1 MDPKDIFR
9 AVQTGE
15 INSEDAEARLRQLM
29 GGLSDESLEESLEVR
44 SQESTSEELSLSLQ
58 PLDSFHGPE
67 KESNGETE
75 VPPVVQLQEFEHG
88 IVLLTMKDTVHK
100 NTFSDELI
108 VGLNQAFAT
117 VQANENYKVV
127 ILTGYDTYF
136 ATGGTQEGLL
146 AIHEGKAK
154 YSDTN
159 VYKIA
164 LDCKL
169 PVIAAMQGHGI
180 GAGWC
185 MGMFCDFIVM
195 SRESIYTT
203 NFMKYGFTPGAG
215 STLIFPEKFGVS
227 MAQEILFTGT
237 RYSGSELESKGTPFP
252 VLPRNEVVPYAM
264 QLARKLSE
272 SPRESLIELKNH
284 MAQPIREKLAATIE
298 KEIKMQDKTF
308 VNQQEVKER
317 IQTAY
322 GQLPNSDGTHKPLKQ
337 ADMKKSVPSMPHGQE
352 KDSIAVIGMAGQF
365 PKSKTLAEFW
375 DNLAQGRD
383 CISEIPSTR
392 WSIDEYYDTDPK
404 AEGKTYSKWMGV
416 LEDIDRFDPLFF
428 NISPAEAEMMDPQQR
443 LFLESSWKCIEDAGL
458 NPASLS
464 GSRCGVFVG
473 CAASDYG
480 RSMSGQ
486 GLNAQVLM
494 GGAPSILSARISYL
508 LNLKGPSLA
517 IDTACSSSLVAIAE
531 ACNSLVLETSDLALA
546 GGVMIM
552 AGPGMH
558 VMTSKAGM
566 LSKDGRCFTFDARAN
581 GFVPGE
587 GVGVILLK
595 RLSDAIRD
603 KDSIYGVIRGW
614 GMNQDGKTNGITAPS
629 VNSQISLE
637 SEVYQ
642 RFNINP
648 ETISMVEAHGTGTKL
663 GDPIEVE
670 GLTEAF
676 RSYTNKKGY
685 CALGS
690 LKSNMGHMLT
700 AAGVA
705 GIMKVLLA
713 MKHRQLPPTINF
725 ESLNEHIS
733 LEESP
738 FYINTGLQ
746 KWESKPGIPR
756 RASVS
761 AFGFSGTNAHMVIE
775 EYVPVA
781 SEVKLNPVDQDN
793 PVLFVLSAK
802 SEQALKSYA
811 ADMMEFVK
819 LHESTKLSDLT
830 YTLQVGRE
838 AMNWRLAFLTDSR
851 ENLIHELE
859 HFVNGNSSDKVLT
872 GQVDDA
878 RDDIEL
884 FDSDEDTGT
893 LVRTWLQNKRI
904 DKVAKLWTNGATIEW
919 DALYG
924 ATKPQRISL
933 PTYPFEREHYWLSET
948 DMGQE
953 NINPAMTAQI
963 HPLLHQNTSDLS
975 GQRYDS
981 TFTGREFFLADHR
994 VMGQPTLPGVAY
1006 LEMVRAAVE
1015 EAAGDVME
1023 GETRVQL
1030 RNVVWAQP
1038 IVVANKPIRVH
1049 TSLYP
1054 QDDGAIAFE
1063 IYSGVEENAEDI
1075 IHSQGIAVL
1084 ERSGEPQYLDLNVL
1098 QAECIHS
1105 SLSSSQCYEAFR
1117 AMGIDYGPGHRGIET
1132 ILRGKDFVLAKLSL
1146 PSNVSH
1152 TQSEFVLHPAV
1163 MDSALQATIGL
1174 VMDREEHVSEG
1185 NLSVPFAL
1193 QELKIF
1199 EKCTSVMWARISRQ
1213 ASEETLNGLSIVH
1226 IDLCDET
1233 GKICVQLKG
1242 LSSRELEK
1250 GAGQA
1255 DFVENVGTLML
1266 EPVWE
1271 EEAVLAGENAF
1282 KDIRHIV
1289 ILCEFEGISRKDI
1302 AARMDGTRCIVL
1314 QSSSNDLDAR
1324 FEDYTIQ
1331 IFEELQN
1338 IMLDIHKQKTLLQI
1352 AVPARNDHQ
1361 VYSGFFAMLQTAQKE
1376 NPNVMGQLLELNAK
1390 DGPEGIIAK
1399 IQENR
1404 YGQYG
1409 ERIRYHGDKR
1419 QALKWQEIET
1429 LREDAAQPWK
1439 DGGTYLITGGLGG
1452 LGLIFA
1458 RDILCNVK
1466 NSTVVLVGRSPL
1478 SADKQTLL
1486 SELEALEGHI
1496 EYRQVDVG
1504 QKEAV
1509 TELIHGIV
1517 EQYGGLNGILHT
1529 AGVIRDNFIIKKTIE
1544 EVREVLTPKVSGL
1557 IHLDQASSSL
1567 PLDFF
1572 ILFSSGAGSVGN
1584 VGQADYSAANGFMDA
1599 YASYRNALAARKQRQ
1614 GHTLSINWPLWKD
1627 GGMHVDGETEKAM
1640 QGLGMI
1646 AMETENGIKALYQ
1659 SLSSGKSQVMVIEGY
1674 PQTIKT
1680 AILGQPSGTEISGRS
1695 RMEDG
1700 EASIIGEEW
1709 LREKAEDYLKTL
1721 LSAVIK
1727 LPAES
1732 INVNAPMDRYGIDS
1746 ILVMQ
1751 LTNELEKTFGSLPKT
1766 LFFEYHNLRSLT
1778 GYFLESHHG
1787 RLVDVLKAQEKNAAP
1802 HKVANEPAKA
1812 AIEPLA
1818 PIAASRRRPWPFP
1831 TGTQPHLEEKG
1842 LDIAIIGISG
1852 RYPGAAGIQEF
1863 WKNLR
1868 DGKDSITEIPKER
1881 WDHSLYFNETKG
1893 KPGKTYSKWGGFI
1906 DGVDWFDPLFF
1917 NISPREAETMDPQ
1930 ERLFLECVYETIED
1944 AGYTRETLGADR
1956 GLGGMEGNVGV
1967 YVGVMYH
1974 EYQLY
1979 GAQEQAKGNM
1989 LGLLGNASAVANRVS
2004 YFCNFHGPS
2013 IAVDTMCSSSLTA
2026 IHMACHGLQHGE
2038 CELAVAGGVNVSVH
2052 PNKYLL
2058 LGQGSFAS
2066 SNGRCESF
2074 GQGDGYVPGEGVGA
2088 LLLKPL
2094 AKAIADG
2101 DRIYG
2106 VIKGTAV
2113 NHGGKTNGYTV
2124 PNPNAQASVIGQAI
2138 QEAGINPRTISYIEA
2153 HGTGTP
2159 LGDPIEIAGLQK
2171 VFREYTRDKQFC
2183 SIGSAKSNI
2192 GHCESAAGIA
2202 AVTKVL
2208 LQLKYKQ
2215 LVPSLHSS
2223 KLNPNIDFSDSPFKV
2238 QQTLEEWKR
2247 PVVSM
2252 DGEIKE
2258 YPRLAGVSAFGAGG
2272 SNAHVVIEEYIPAET
2287 GQLQAAPASL
2297 HPAMIVLSAKN
2308 RERLNEQAQRLLSAI
2323 RELNDP
2329 RIGLTDIAYTLQIG
2343 REAME
2348 ERLAIIVTSIQELD
2362 WKLESFLLE
2371 KEGIEELYRGQVKRN
2386 KGVLVTQEIDEDMAK
2401 MVGAWVSKGKY
2412 GKLAEL
2418 WVTGLLLDWN
2428 RLYGEKKPRRISL
2441 PTYPFARESYWVP
2454 VNQVK
2459 NDGMTTTLGQSAF
2472 LSPLLHHNTSNFLK
2486 QRFSSTFTGEEFFLR
2501 DHTVKGQRILPG
2513 VAYLEMVR
2521 AAVERSIGDEDNCTT
2536 GIRLKNVNWIRPIVV
2551 EDQPFP
2557 VHTGLFLED
2566 AGKIS
2571 FEVYSKQAGS
2581 DIGHTVHSQGNA
2593 VQFNVEQKPVLNLE
2607 ALQAEFDLHVFEGE
2621 RCYDIFQ
2628 KIGMDYGPAFRCVEK
2643 VYTRPGKMLAKLAL
2657 PSVLSDSADSF
2668 VLHPSLMDAA
2678 LHASIGL
2685 IMGQDGELPDS
2696 TVPNTPSMPFA
2707 LQEIEI
2713 HGACT
2718 QNMWSLIQYSEGSK
2732 REDKVQKL
2740 NIDLCDEEGNVCV
2753 RITGLSTRALDG
2765 DIRTEH
2771 AQGVVAGDHAA
2782 DPLVGAV
2789 MLIPK
2794 WDPVALKKDTVYPSS
2809 TDRMVIAGGTD
2820 KDRQAIRDYYPK
2832 AHFLELQAQDSIET
2846 VASKVEEYG
2855 AVDHILWIAPTIS
2868 VESVTAESLIEE
2880 QEPGV
2885 LLFFRMV
2892 KALLLLGYGTKKLG
2906 WTTITTQAQSIDQD
2920 DTVHPA
2926 HASLHGLVGT
2936 MAKEYPNW
2944 KVRIIDLQ
2952 SDYDWPLSELFT
2964 LPSDRQ
2970 GRMWV
2975 FRGGQWYRQQL
2986 IPFKQTPGSKGQ
2998 TLYKTGGVYV
3008 VIGGAGNIGVAWS
3021 KYMASTYQAQMVW
3034 IGRRPKDASIQAKL
3048 DEFKGHGP
3056 VPYYITA
3063 DAADERSLQGAY
3075 EEIKQRYSK
3084 INGVVHSA
3092 IAFLEKGLE
3101 DLTEEGLRSGLSA
3114 KVNVSVRMA
3123 QVFQNEPLDF
3133 VLFFSSIIAYV
3144 KNPGQSSYAAGC
3156 TFKDAFAQRLSQ
3168 EWHCP
3173 VKVMNWGYW
3182 GNDENNASQDRQ
3194 QEVENYSKL
3203 AQIGV
3208 GLIEPQE
3215 GMEALETLL
3224 ASPFNQ
3230 VGLMKTTKHLDLE
3243 GTNPAEAIGLYP
3255 HNTDPDLRD
3264 IQESMAAVIKSKDQ
3278 FAEDYAAED
3287 AGSLQEEE
3295 LEHLLGKL
3303 LQEQLWSM
3311 GLSGTDRQSV
3321 DEFKHKHGL
3330 PELYGKW
3337 LGESVKILARLN
3349 DALTDGNASSPAYR
3363 EDVWQ
3368 EWGEH
3373 KHTWQKYPQMR
3384 ARVHLAE
3391 TTLRALP
3398 EIITGQCPATEIM
3411 FPNSSMEL
3419 VEGIYKDSLVADY
3432 FNEVL
3437 SDTIAAYVQQ
3447 RIMSN
3452 SAAEIRILEI
3462 GAGTG
3467 GTSNTVFL
3475 KLRPYRKHIQE
3486 YCYTDISKAFLM
3498 HAEKEYGPDNPYL
3511 SYRIFNVEEPIAEQG
3526 IDAGKYD
3533 IVIAANV
3540 LHTAKDIRQALRN
3553 AKAVLK
3559 SNGLLLLNEL
3569 MGSSVFTHLTFGLLD
3584 GWWAYE
3590 DSELRI
3596 PGCPGL
3602 YPHVWKSVLAKEG
3615 FHTAFFPAQEAHDWG
3630 QQIVA
3635 AQSDGLV
3642 RQKRQPKQKS
3652 LSVENRTVE
3661 AGSIKQSA
3669 QPKREAVQAESAES
3683 DNVLRSKSTAY
3694 FKNLLGETLKMEP
3707 GSIDSTVALEEYGI
3721 DSILVVQITNVLREV
3736 IEDFASTLFF
3746 EYNTIDDLVAYLL
3759 QTQKDSLKKLVG
3771 MKETEMSEETSRVEE
3786 VPAPQVI
3793 DIAPMR
3799 FAQEGRFLKPSVS
3812 KGEKPQEHS
3821 SNIREIAIVGLS
3833 GRYPGARNVEEYW
3846 NNLKEGKNCITEIPK
3861 DRWDW
3866 KTYFD
3871 EEKGKRGTI
3880 YTKSGGFIEGIDLFD
3895 PLFFKISPAEAETM
3909 DPQERLF
3916 LEAAYASIEDAGYTP
3931 ANLCESRK
3939 VGVFAGVMNGNY
3951 GLGPQYNSI
3960 SNRISYHLDFQ
3971 GPSMTID
3978 TACSSS
3984 LTAIH
3989 LALESLYSGISECAI
4004 VGGVNLI
4011 VDPIHYIKLS
4021 AMTMLSKTGECKS
4034 FGDQADGFVDGEGVG
4049 AIVLKPLEKAIADG
4063 DHIYGVIKGSM
4074 LNASGK
4080 TSGYTVPS
4088 PQAQSQLIE
4097 DALRRSNVDARTIS
4111 YIEAHGTGTALGDPI
4126 EIAGLT
4132 RAFEKFTQ
4140 DKQFCAIGSVKS
4152 NIGHTESAAGIAG
4165 VTKIL
4170 LQLKHRQ
4177 LVPSLHSRNLN
4188 PEIHFSNT
4196 PFVVQQNLEE
4206 WKRPVITTDGI
4217 TQEYPRRA
4225 GISSFGAGGAN
4236 AHIVIEE
4243 YIPEVQEPSGIE
4255 PASQGPAM
4263 IVLSAKSE
4271 EQLKEKGRQL
4281 LESLQG
4287 QLSSASIL
4295 DIAYTLQVGREPMEE
4310 RLAMLVDS
4318 ITDLEEKLKEFVD
4331 GRHSMLN
4338 LYRGQVKRNKE
4349 ALSIF
4354 TGDED
4359 LQQLIEHWISKR
4371 KYTKLLE
4378 LWAKGLNLDWEKVY
4392 TGKVPHRISLPTY
4405 PFAKEHYWTSDSKDQ
4420 LKAHALLSQN
4430 ESNVDFDD
4438 QLCGRLLDEMMNDAM
4453 SVDEAAN
4460 EIFNIFI
4467 RK

>member
-1 MDPKDIFR
+1 MDSKDIFR
-9 AVQTGE
+9 AVQAGE
-15 INSEDAEARLRQLM
+15 INYEDAEKQLLQFI
-29 GGLSDESLEESLEVR
+29 GELPDESLEASP
-44 SQESTSEELSLSLQ
+44 QELSEGRAFTLQ
-58 PLDSFHGPE
+58 PLDSFHTSEDGQE
-67 KESNGETE
+67 ISASQMKVQS
-75 VPPVVQLQEFEHG
+75 VVELQEFEHG
-88 IVLLTMKDTVHK
+88 IVLLKMKDTAHK

-108 VGLNQAFAT
+108 IGLNQAFET

-237 RYSGSELESKGTPFP
+237 RYSGSELETKGVPFP
-252 VLPRNEVVPYAM
+252 VVPRNEVVPHAM

-284 MAQPIREKLAATIE
+284 MAQSIREKLAATIE

-317 IQTAY
+317 IQFAY
-322 GQLPNSDGTHKPLKQ
+322 GQLPNSNDSHKTVKH
-337 ADMKKSVPSMPHGQE
+337 ADSKKAMLDMPRGQE
-352 KDSIAVIGMAGQF
+352 HKESIAIIGMAGQF
-365 PKSKTLAEFW
+365 PESRTLAEFW

-404 AEGKTYSKWMGV
+404 AQGKTYSKWMGV
-416 LEDIDRFDPLFF
+416 LEDVDKFDPLFF

-464 GSRCGVFVG
+464 ESRCGVFVG

-494 GGAPSILSARISYL
+494 GGSPSILSARISYL

-531 ACNSLVLETSDLALA
+531 ACNSLLLETSDLALA

-595 RLSDAIRD
+595 RLSDAVRD

-637 SEVYQ
+637 KDVYR
-642 RFNINP
+642 RFNIHP
-648 ETISMVEAHGTGTKL
+648 ETISMIEAHGTGTKL

-670 GLTEAF
+670 GLTESF
-676 RSYTNKKGY
+676 RSYTSKKGY

-690 LKSNMGHMLT
+690 LKSNMGHMMT

-705 GIMKVLLA
+705 SVMKVLLA
-713 MKHRQLPPTINF
+713 MKHHQLPPTIHF

-733 LEESP
+733 LEDSP
-738 FYINTGLQ
+738 FYINTSLQ
-746 KWESKPGIPR
+746 SWEPEPGVPR
-756 RASVS
+756 RAGVS
-761 AFGFSGTNAHMVIE
+761 SFGFSGTNAHMVIE
-775 EYVPVA
+775 EYVPVVSA
-781 SEVKLNPVDQDN
+781 VNLPPVGKDN
-793 PVLFVLSAK
+793 PGLFVLSAK
-802 SEQALKSYA
+802 SEQSLKTYA
-811 ADMMEFVK
+811 ADMMNFVK
-819 LHESTKLSDLT
+819 LHESVNLTDLA

-838 AMNWRLAFLTDSR
+838 AMDWRLAFLTDSR
-851 ENLIHELE
+851 ENLIDELE
-859 HFVNGNSSDKVLT
+859 HFINGNSSEKVLI
-872 GQVDDA
+872 GRVNYPGGG
-878 RDDIEL
+878 IEL
-884 FDSDEDTGT
+884 LDSDEDTGT
-893 LVRTWLQNKRI
+893 LVRAWTEKKRL
-904 DKVAKLWTNGATIEW
+904 DKVAKLWANGASIEW

-924 ATKPQRISL
+924 DIKPRRISL
-933 PTYPFEREHYWLSET
+933 PTYPFERARYWLSET
-948 DMGQE
+948 DTGQGSV
-953 NINPAMTAQI
+953 NLAMTAQI
-963 HPLLHQNTSDLS
+963 HPLLHQNISDLS
-975 GQRYDS
+975 GQRYSS
-981 TFTGREFFLADHR
+981 TFTGREFFLSDHR
-994 VMGQPTLPGVAY
+994 IKGQQTLPGVAY

-1015 EAAGDVME
+1015 EAVGAVVE
-1023 GETRVQL
+1023 SETHIQL
-1030 RNVVWAQP
+1030 KNIVWARP
-1038 IVVANKPIRVH
+1038 VVVADGPVRVLI
-1049 TSLYP
+1049 SLYP
-1054 QDDGAIAFE
+1054 QDNGEIAFE
-1063 IYSGVEENAEDI
+1063 ICSGMEGADAEGI
-1075 IHSQGIAVL
+1075 IHSQGMAVL
-1084 ERSGEPQYLDLNVL
+1084 ERAGELQYLDLNVL
-1098 QAECIHS
+1098 RADCTRTP
-1105 SLSSSQCYEAFR
+1105 LSSSQCYEAFK
-1117 AMGIDYGPGHRGIET
+1117 AMGIDYGPAHRGIEA
-1132 ILRGKDFVLAKLSL
+1132 IFRGKDYVLAKLSL
-1146 PSNVSH
+1146 PSSVLH
-1152 TQSEFVLHPAV
+1152 TQTEFVLHPAL
-1163 MDSALQATIGL
+1163 MDSTLQATIGL
-1174 VMDREEHVSEG
+1174 VMGSEE
-1185 NLSVPFAL
+1185 NLPVGKPALPFAL
-1193 QELKIF
+1193 EELKIS
-1199 EKCTSVMWARISRQ
+1199 EKCTPVMWARISHDG
-1213 ASEETLNGLSIVH
+1213 SEETSNGLSKVD

-1242 LSSRELEK
+1242 LLSRALE
-1250 GAGQA
+1250 GDVGQA
-1255 DFVENVGTLML
+1255 SITEDMGTLML
-1266 EPVWE
+1266 EPVWQE
-1271 EEAVLAGENAF
+1271 TPVTTGVNANE
-1282 KDIRHIV
+1282 DIQHVV
-1289 ILCEFEGISRKDI
+1289 ILCEVDGISGEDI
-1302 AARMDGTRCIVL
+1302 EAHMDGTRCLVL
-1314 QSSSNDLDAR
+1314 QSSSMDMDSR

-1331 IFEELQN
+1331 IFEELQS
-1338 IMLDIHKQKTLLQI
+1338 ILLDIPKQKVLIQLATR
-1352 AVPARNDHQ
+1352 ARKDQQ
-1361 VYSGFFAMLQTAQKE
+1361 VYSGLFAMLKTAQKE
-1376 NPNVMGQLLELNAK
+1376 NPNVMGQLLELDVEDNV
-1390 DGPEGIIAK
+1390 EGIIEK
-1399 IQENR
+1399 LQGNR
-1404 YGQYG
+1404 SGLHN
-1409 ERIRYHGDKR
+1409 ERIRYQGDKR
-1419 QALKWQEIET
+1419 QALMWQEIEA
-1429 LREDAAQPWK
+1429 LREDADLPWR
-1439 DGGTYLITGGLGG
+1439 DGGIYLITGGLGG

-1458 RDILCNVK
+1458 RDIVRNVK
-1466 NSTVVLVGRSPL
+1466 NSTVVLVGRSSL
-1478 SADKQTLL
+1478 SADQKALL
-1486 SELEALEGHI
+1486 SELRALGGHI
-1496 EYRQVDVG
+1496 EYQQADVG
-1504 QKEAV
+1504 HNESV
-1509 TELIHGIV
+1509 TGLIHGIV
-1517 EQYGGLNGILHT
+1517 EQFGGLNGILHT
-1529 AGVIRDNFIIKKTIE
+1529 AGVIRDNFIIKKTKE
-1544 EVREVLTPKVSGL
+1544 EVREVLIPKVSGVMN
-1557 IHLDQASSSL
+1557 LDQASRDL

-1572 ILFSSGAGSVGN
+1572 ILFSSGAGSLGN
-1584 VGQADYSAANGFMDA
+1584 VGQVDYSAANGFMDA
-1599 YASYRNALAARKQRQ
+1599 YASYRNALVTVKQRQ
-1614 GHTLSINWPLWKD
+1614 GQTLSINWPLWKD
-1627 GGMHVDGETEKAM
+1627 GGMHVDLETERAM

-1646 AMETENGIKALYQ
+1646 AMQTENGIKALYQ
-1659 SLSSGKSQVMVIEGY
+1659 SLSSGRSQVMVIEGY
-1674 PQTIKT
+1674 PQRIKA
-1680 AILGQPSGTEISGRS
+1680 AILGQLSETDVSGRS
-1695 RMEDG
+1695 VMESG
-1700 EASIIGEEW
+1700 GASLIGEEW
-1709 LREKAEDYLKTL
+1709 LREKAEGYLKTV
-1721 LSAVIK
+1721 LSTVIK

-1732 INVNAPMDRYGIDS
+1732 IDVNAPMDRYGIDS

-1766 LFFEYHNLRSLT
+1766 LFFEHQNLRSLT
-1778 GYFLESHHG
+1778 GYFLESYRG
-1787 RLVDVLKAQEKNAAP
+1787 RLIDAVEATEKNTAP
-1802 HKVANEPAKA
+1802 DAGPKVPIKA
-1812 AIEPLA
+1812 TIEPLA
-1818 PIAASRRRPWPFP
+1818 SISANRRRPWLFP
-1831 TGTQPHLEEKG
+1831 TGIQPHQEKKA
-1842 LDIAIIGISG
+1842 LDIAIIGVSG
-1852 RYPGAAGIQEF
+1852 RYPGALGIREF
-1863 WKNLR
+1863 WDNLR
-1868 DGKDSITEIPKER
+1868 DGKDCITEIPKER
-1881 WDHSLYFNETKG
+1881 WDHSLYFNENRG

-1944 AGYTRETLGADR
+1944 AGYTRETLCAER
-1956 GLGGMEGNVGV
+1956 ELGGIEGNVGV

-1979 GAQEQAKGNM
+1979 GAQEQAKGRM
-1989 LGLLGNASAVANRVS
+1989 IGLLGNASAVANRVS
-2004 YFCNFHGPS
+2004 YFCNFQGPS
-2013 IAVDTMCSSSLTA
+2013 IAVDTMCSSSLTS

-2038 CELAVAGGVNVSVH
+2038 CELAVAGGVNVSIH

-2124 PNPNAQASVIGQAI
+2124 PNPNAQARVIGQAI
-2138 QEAGINPRTISYIEA
+2138 KEAGINPRTISYIEA

-2171 VFREYTRDKQFC
+2171 AFRKYTGDKQFC

-2208 LQLKYKQ
+2208 MQLKYKQ
-2215 LVPSLHSS
+2215 IVPSLHAST
-2223 KLNPNIDFSDSPFKV
+2223 LNPNIDFSDSPFKV
-2238 QQTLEEWKR
+2238 QQGLEEWKR
-2247 PVVSM
+2247 PVVAIN
-2252 DGEIKE
+2252 GETRE
-2258 YPRLAGVSAFGAGG
+2258 YPRAAGVSAFGAGG
-2272 SNAHVVIEEYIPAET
+2272 SNAHVVIEEYIPEEAS
-2287 GQLQAAPASL
+2287 QQQAAPVSL
-2297 HPAMIVLSAKN
+2297 NPVIVVLSAKN
-2308 RERLNEQAQRLLSAI
+2308 KERLDEQVQRLLSAL

-2329 RIGLTDIAYTLQIG
+2329 HTSLSDIAYTLQIG
-2343 REAME
+2343 REAMD
-2348 ERLAIIVTSIQELD
+2348 ERLAIIAKSIQELD
-2362 WKLESFLLE
+2362 WKLEGFLQK
-2371 KEGIEELYRGQVKRN
+2371 KEGVEELYRGQVKRN
-2386 KGVLVTQEIDEDMAK
+2386 RGGLVTQEVDEDMAK
-2401 MVGAWVSKGKY
+2401 MIDAWVDKGKY

-2418 WVTGLLLDWN
+2418 WVTGLILDWN
-2428 RLYGEKKPRRISL
+2428 KLYEDVKPRRMSL
-2441 PTYPFARESYWVP
+2441 PTYPFARESYWIP
-2454 VNQVK
+2454 VHEEK
-2459 NDGMTTTLGQSAF
+2459 SAAITEAASSQSSF
-2472 LSPLLHHNTSNFLK
+2472 LTPLLHQNTSDFLE
-2486 QRFSSTFTGEEFFLR
+2486 QRFSSTFTGEEFFLK
-2501 DHTVKGQRILPG
+2501 DHVVKGQKVLPG

-2521 AAVERSIGDEDNCTT
+2521 AAVERSTGDMDNSTT

-2551 EDQPFP
+2551 DNQPVS
-2557 VHTGLFLED
+2557 VHTRLYLED
-2566 AGKIS
+2566 TGKIS
-2571 FEVYSKQAGS
+2571 FEVYSGQVGS
-2581 DIGHTVHSQGNA
+2581 ERGHTVHSQGDA
-2593 VQFNVEQKPVLNLE
+2593 VQVCVEQKPTLNLK
-2607 ALQAEFDLHVFEGE
+2607 ALQADFGQHRFNGSQCYEIFEE
-2621 RCYDIFQ
+2621 M
-2628 KIGMDYGPAFRCVEK
+2628 GMDYGPAYRCVEK
-2643 VYTRPGKMLAKLAL
+2643 VYTHPGRVLAKLAL
-2657 PSVLSDSADSF
+2657 PSFISNMADSL
-2668 VLHPSLMDAA
+2668 VLHPSLLDSA

-2685 IMGQDGELPDS
+2685 IMGQENGGLPGS
-2696 TVPNTPSMPFA
+2696 AVPATPHMPFA
-2707 LQEIEI
+2707 LQEFEI
-2713 HGACT
+2713 YGACT
-2718 QNMWSLIQYSEGSK
+2718 PTMWSLIQYSEGSK
-2732 REDKVQKL
+2732 KEDKVQKL
-2740 NIDLCDEEGNVCV
+2740 NIDLCDEEGTICV
-2753 RITGLSTRALDG
+2753 RITGLSTRALEG
-2765 DIRTEH
+2765 EVGIEN
-2771 AQGVVAGDHAA
+2771 AQGAAAGESAA
-2782 DPLVGAV
+2782 DSLVGSV

-2794 WDPVALKKDTVYPSS
+2794 WDPAAVKKDVVSPSP
-2809 TDRMVIAGGTD
+2809 TDRLVIAGGTD
-2820 KDRQAIRDYYPK
+2820 KDRQAIREYYPR
-2832 AHFLELQAQDSIET
+2832 AHFLELQAHDSIET

-2855 AVDHILWIAPTIS
+2855 AVDHILWIAPCAF
-2868 VESVTAESLIEE
+2868 VESVTAESLIKE
-2880 QEPGV
+2880 QEQGV

-2892 KALLLLGYGTKKLG
+2892 KAMLLLGYGTKKLG
-2906 WTTITTQAQSIDQD
+2906 WTTITNQAQPMDQN
-2920 DTVHPA
+2920 DTVNPT

-2944 KVRIIDLQ
+2944 KIRILDLQ
-2952 SDYDWPLSELFT
+2952 SDDDWPLSDMFT

-2975 FRGGQWYRQQL
+2975 YRNGQWYRQHL
-2986 IPFKQTPGSKGQ
+2986 VPFKQTSGLKGQ

-3008 VIGGAGNIGVAWS
+3008 VIGGAGTIGEAWS
-3021 KYMASTYQAQMVW
+3021 KYMACTYQAQMVW
-3034 IGRRPKDASIQAKL
+3034 LGRRQKDASIQAKL
-3048 DEFKGHGP
+3048 DGFEGLGP
-3056 VPYYITA
+3056 VPCYITA
-3063 DAADERSLQGAY
+3063 DVADERELQRAY
-3075 EEIKQRYSK
+3075 EEIKQRYSN

-3092 IAFLEKGLE
+3092 ISFLEKGLE
-3101 DLTEEGLRSGLSA
+3101 DLTEEELRSGLSA
-3114 KVNVSVRMA
+3114 KVDVSVRMA

-3133 VLFFSSIIAYV
+3133 VLFFSSMITYV
-3144 KNPGQSSYAAGC
+3144 KNPGQSSYAAGS
-3156 TFKDAFAQRLSQ
+3156 TFKDAFAHRLSQ
-3168 EWHCP
+3168 EWRCP

-3182 GNDENNASQDRQ
+3182 GSGENNASQNGG
-3194 QEVENYSKL
+3194 QEVENYSRL

-3208 GLIEPQE
+3208 GLIDPQE

-3224 ASPFNQ
+3224 ASPIDQ
-3230 VGLMKTTKHLDLE
+3230 MGLMKTTRHLEME
-3243 GTNPAEAIGLYP
+3243 GTNPTEEIDLYP
-3255 HNTDPDLRD
+3255 PNSDPNLRD
-3264 IQESMAAVIKSKDQ
+3264 IQENIATAIQSRSHFI
-3278 FAEDYAAED
+3278 ENYAAD
-3287 AGSLQEEE
+3287 DMGDLQEREM
-3295 LEHLLGKL
+3295 EHLLSRL
-3303 LQEQLWSM
+3303 LREQLLSM

-3321 DEFKHKHGL
+3321 DEFKNKLGL

-3337 LGESVKILARLN
+3337 LKESMEILTQMDN
-3349 DALTDGNASSPAYR
+3349 DLSGRNSSLTDR
-3363 EDVWQ
+3363 DDVWQ
-3368 EWGEH
+3368 EWEER
-3373 KHTWQKYPQMR
+3373 KRTWLQYPQMR
-3384 ARVHLAE
+3384 ARVNLVE

-3398 EIITGQCPATEIM
+3398 EVLTGKSPATEVI

-3419 VEGIYKDSLVADY
+3419 VEGIYKNNLVVDY

-3437 SDTIAAYVQQ
+3437 ADTTAAYIQE
-3447 RIMSN
+3447 RIMADST
-3452 SAAEIRILEI
+3452 AKIRILEI

-3467 GTSNTVFL
+3467 GTSATLFL

-3498 HAEKEYGPDNPYL
+3498 HAEKEYGPHNPYL
-3511 SYRIFNVEEPIAEQG
+3511 SYQILNVEEPIAGQG
-3526 IDAGKYD
+3526 IETGKYD

-3559 SNGLLLLNEL
+3559 SNGLLLLNEIT
-3569 MGSSVFTHLTFGLLD
+3569 GSSVFTHLTFGLLD

-3590 DSELRI
+3590 DPEWRI

-3602 YPHVWKSVLAKEG
+3602 RPQIWKTVLDKEG
-3615 FHTAFFPAQEAHDWG
+3615 FHAAFFPAQEAHDWG

-3642 RQKRQPKQKS
+3642 RQKRQHKRRSILIEK
-3652 LSVENRTVE
+3652 RTVE
-3661 AGSIKQSA
+3661 TVSMKQRT
-3669 QPKREAVQAESAES
+3669 QPKIEVAQAEVEH
-3683 DNVLRSKSTAY
+3683 VLREKSTAY
-3694 FKNLLGETLKMEP
+3694 FKHLLGETLKMEP

-3771 MKETEMSEETSRVEE
+3771 IKEQELTEETSRVEE
-3786 VPAPQVI
+3786 VPALQLLATV
-3793 DIAPMR
+3793 PMKFDR
-3799 FAQEGRFLKPSVS
+3799 GGRFLKPSDS
-3812 KGEKPQEHS
+3812 TKEKPTTRS
-3821 SNIREIAIVGLS
+3821 SNIRDVAIVGMS
-3833 GRYPGARNVEEYW
+3833 GRYPGASNIEEYW
-3846 NNLKEGKNCITEIPK
+3846 NNLREGKNCITEIPK

-3871 EEKGKRGTI
+3871 QEKGKRGTI

-3931 ANLCESRK
+3931 ANLCESRR

-3960 SNRISYHLDFQ
+3960 SNRVSYHLDFQ
-3971 GPSMTID
+3971 GPSMSLD

-3989 LALESLYSGISECAI
+3989 LALESLYSGTSECAI
-4004 VGGVNLI
+4004 AGGVNLI

-4088 PQAQSQLIE
+4088 PQAQSWLIE
-4097 DALRRSNVDARTIS
+4097 EALQRADVDARTVS

-4132 RAFEKFTQ
+4132 RAFEKFTK
-4140 DKQFCAIGSVKS
+4140 DKQFCAIGAVKS
-4152 NIGHTESAAGIAG
+4152 NIGHCESAAGIAG

-4170 LQLKHRQ
+4170 LQLKHSQ
-4177 LVPSLHSRNLN
+4177 LVPSLHSRKLN
-4188 PEIHFSNT
+4188 PEINFNNT
-4196 PFVVQQNLEE
+4196 PFIVQQSLEE

-4217 TQEYPRRA
+4217 TKEYPRRA

-4243 YIPEVQEPSGIE
+4243 YIPEYQEQSGTE
-4255 PASQGPAM
+4255 SASQGPVM

-4281 LESLQG
+4281 LNALQG
-4287 QLSSASIL
+4287 QLFSASL
-4295 DIAYTLQVGREPMEE
+4295 SDIAYTLQVGREAMEE
-4310 RLAMLVDS
+4310 RLAILVES
-4318 ITDLEEKLKEFVD
+4318 TAELEEKLKSFVD
-4331 GRHSMLN
+4331 GRHNMLN
-4338 LYRGQVKRNKE
+4338 LYRGQAKRNRE
-4349 ALSIF
+4349 SLSIF
-4354 TGDED
+4354 SGDED
-4359 LQQLIEHWISKR
+4359 LQQMIDLWISKK

-4378 LWAKGLNLDWEKVY
+4378 LWAKGINLDWEKLY
-4392 TGKVPHRISLPTY
+4392 TGKMPHRISLPTY
-4405 PFAKEHYWTSDSKDQ
+4405 PFAKEHYWASESKDQ
-4420 LKAHALLSQN
+4420 VKAYALFSQG
-4430 ESNVDFDD
+4430 ESDVDFDD
-4438 QLCGRLLDEMMNDAM
+4438 ILCGRLLDEMMNDTL
-4453 SVDEAAN
+4453 SVDEAAS
-4460 EIFNIFI
+4460 EILNICI

>member
-15 INSEDAEARLRQLM
+15 INSEDAEKQLLQFM
-29 GGLSDESLEESLEVR
+29 GGLSDGSLEGSSEVT
-44 SQESTSEELSLSLQ
+44 SQESSSEGVSLSLQ
-58 PLDSFHGPE
+58 PLDSLHGPE
-67 KESNGETE
+67 KEFNGEVE
-75 VPPVVQLQEFEHG
+75 EQSVVQMQEFEHG

-108 VGLNQAFAT
+108 MDLNRAFET

-308 VNQQEVKER
+308 VHQQEVKDR
-317 IQTAY
+317 IQTVY
-322 GQLPNSDGTHKPLKQ
+322 GQLPNSNDTHKPLKQ
-337 ADMKKSVPSMPHGQE
+337 ADMKKAVSRMAYDQE
-352 KDSIAVIGMAGQF
+352 KDSIAIIGMAGQF
-365 PKSKTLAEFW
+365 PKSKTLTEFW

-392 WSIDEYYDTDPK
+392 WSIDEYYDTNPK

-416 LEDIDRFDPLFF
+416 LEDLDRFDPLFF

-637 SEVYQ
+637 REVYR
-642 RFNINP
+642 RFNIHP

-676 RSYTNKKGY
+676 RSYTSKKGY

-705 GIMKVLLA
+705 GVIKVLLA

-733 LEESP
+733 LEEGP

-746 KWESKPGIPR
+746 KWESKPGTPR

-775 EYVPVA
+775 EYVPVT
-781 SEVKLNPVDQDN
+781 SEVKLDSVNQDN

-811 ADMMEFVK
+811 ADMIDFVK
-819 LHESTKLSDLT
+819 LHESVNLSDLT

-838 AMNWRLAFLTDSR
+838 AMNWRLTFLTDSR
-851 ENLIHELE
+851 ENLIDELE

-878 RDDIEL
+878 RDKIEL
-884 FDSDEDTGT
+884 FDSDKDTMP
-893 LVRTWLQNKRI
+893 LVRTWLQNKRL
-904 DKVAKLWTNGATIEW
+904 DKVAKLWASGANIEW

-924 ATKPQRISL
+924 AIKPQRISL
-933 PTYPFEREHYWLSET
+933 PTYPFERERYWLSEI
-948 DMGQE
+948 DMGQK
-953 NINPAMTAQI
+953 NINLAMTSQI
-963 HPLLHQNTSDLS
+963 HPLLHQNTSDLF
-975 GQRYDS
+975 GQRYAS

-1015 EAAGDVME
+1015 AAAGDDME
-1023 GETRVQL
+1023 GETYTYIRL
-1030 RNVVWAQP
+1030 KNVVWAQP
-1038 IVVANKPIRVH
+1038 VVVANKPIRVH
-1049 TSLYP
+1049 TSLFP

-1063 IYSGVEENAEDI
+1063 IYSGVEEDAAGI
-1075 IHSQGIAVL
+1075 IHSQGIAIL
-1084 ERSGEPQYLDLNVL
+1084 ERTNDPQYLDLNVL
-1098 QAECIHS
+1098 RAGCTRS
-1105 SLSSSQCYEAFR
+1105 SLSSDQCYEAFR
-1117 AMGIDYGPGHRGIET
+1117 AIGIDYGSGHRGIET
-1132 ILRGKDFVLAKLSL
+1132 IFRGEDYVLAKLSL
-1146 PSNVSH
+1146 PSDVSH
-1152 TQSEFVLHPAV
+1152 TQSEFVLHPAM

-1174 VMDREEHVSEG
+1174 VMDREEHVPEG
-1185 NLSVPFAL
+1185 KLSVPFAL
-1193 QELKIF
+1193 QEMEIF
-1199 EKCTSVMWARISRQ
+1199 EKCTSVMWARVSRH
-1213 ASEETLNGLSIVH
+1213 ASEETLNGWSTVH

-1242 LSSRELEK
+1242 LSSRELEE
-1250 GAGQA
+1250 QA
-1255 DFVENVGTLML
+1255 VFVENVGTLML
-1266 EPVWE
+1266 EPVWVE
-1271 EEAVLAGENAF
+1271 KAVHAGKNAF
-1282 KDIRHIV
+1282 DDTRHTV
-1289 ILCEFEGISRKDI
+1289 VLCEFGGIAGEDI
-1302 AARMDGTRCIVL
+1302 EARMDGTRCIVL
-1314 QSSSNDLDAR
+1314 QSSGTDLDAR

-1331 IFEELQN
+1331 IFEELQTM
-1338 IMLDIHKQKTLLQI
+1338 MLDIHKPKILLQI
-1352 AVPARNDHQ
+1352 AIPARNDQQ
-1361 VYSGFFAMLQTAQKE
+1361 VYSGLFAMLQSAQKE
-1376 NPNVMGQLLELNAK
+1376 NPNIKGQLLEFDAK
-1390 DGPEGIIAK
+1390 TNTEGIIAK
-1399 IQENR
+1399 LQENR
-1404 YGQYG
+1404 SDQYG

-1429 LREDAAQPWK
+1429 LREDAVRPWK

-1458 RDILCNVK
+1458 RDIVCNVK
-1466 NSTVVLVGRSPL
+1466 NSTVVLAGRSPL

-1486 SELEALEGHI
+1486 SELVALALDGHI

-1504 QKEAV
+1504 QKESV
-1509 TELIHGIV
+1509 IRLIDDIV
-1517 EQYGGLNGILHT
+1517 GQFGGLNGILHT

-1572 ILFSSGAGSVGN
+1572 VLFSSGAGSLGN
-1584 VGQADYSAANGFMDA
+1584 VGQVDYSAANGFMDA
-1599 YASYRNALAARKQRQ
+1599 YASYRNALVADQQRQ

-1627 GGMHVDGETEKAM
+1627 GGMHVDEETEKAM
-1640 QGLGMI
+1640 QSLGMV
-1646 AMETENGIKALYQ
+1646 AMQTENGIKALYK
-1659 SLSSGKSQVMVIEGY
+1659 SLASGKSQVMVIEGY
-1674 PQTIKT
+1674 SQTIKA
-1680 AILGQPSGTEISGRS
+1680 AILGQPSGTETLDRFG
-1695 RMEDG
+1695 MEDRG
-1700 EASIIGEEW
+1700 ASLIDEEW
-1709 LREKAEDYLKTL
+1709 LREKAEDYLKTI

-1727 LPAES
+1727 LPVES

-1778 GYFLESHHG
+1778 GYFLESHRG
-1787 RLVDVLKAQEKNAAP
+1787 RLEDILKEEKNTSS
-1802 HKVANEPAKA
+1802 HKVANMPAKA
-1812 AIEPLA
+1812 ALEPL
-1818 PIAASRRRPWPFP
+1818 PSIAAGRRRTWPLSIEM
-1831 TGTQPHLEEKG
+1831 QSRQEKKG
-1842 LDIAIIGISG
+1842 LDIAIIGVSG
-1852 RYPGAAGIQEF
+1852 RYPGAADTDEF

-1868 DGKDSITEIPKER
+1868 DGKDCITEIPKER
-1881 WDHSLYFNETKG
+1881 WDHSLYFNETRG

-1906 DGVDWFDPLFF
+1906 DGVDLFDPLFF

-1944 AGYTRETLGADR
+1944 AGYTRETLCSDQ

-1989 LGLLGNASAVANRVS
+1989 LGLLGNASAIANRVS
-2004 YFCNFHGPS
+2004 YYCNFQGPS

-2074 GQGDGYVPGEGVGA
+2074 GQGDGYVPGEGVGS

-2101 DRIYG
+2101 DQIYG

-2138 QEAGINPRTISYIEA
+2138 QEAGIHPRAISYIEA

-2171 VFREYTRDKQFC
+2171 VFRDYTRDKQFC

-2208 LQLKYKQ
+2208 LQLKHQQ

-2238 QQTLEEWKR
+2238 QQELEEWKR
-2247 PVVSM
+2247 PVLSI

-2258 YPRLAGVSAFGAGG
+2258 YPRMAGVSAFGAGG
-2272 SNAHVVIEEYIPAET
+2272 SNAHMIIEEYIPAET
-2287 GQLQAAPASL
+2287 AQLQAAPASL
-2297 HPAMIVLSAKN
+2297 NPAMIVLSAKN
-2308 RERLNEQAQRLLSAI
+2308 KDRLNEQAQRLLSAI
-2323 RELNDP
+2323 RELDDLH
-2329 RIGLTDIAYTLQIG
+2329 IGIADIAYTLQIG

-2348 ERLAIIVTSIQELD
+2348 ERLAIIATSIQELD
-2362 WKLESFLLE
+2362 WKLDSFLLE
-2371 KEGIEELYRGQVKRN
+2371 KVGIEELYRGQVKRN
-2386 KGVLVTQEIDEDMAK
+2386 KGGLVTQEIDEDMAK
-2401 MVGAWVSKGKY
+2401 MVDAWVSKGKY

-2428 RLYGEKKPRRISL
+2428 RLYGEVKPRRISL

-2459 NDGMTTTLGQSAF
+2459 NDGTTTALGQSSF

-2486 QRFSSTFTGEEFFLR
+2486 QRFSSTFTGEEFFLK
-2501 DHTVKGQRILPG
+2501 DHMVKGQRVLPG
-2513 VAYLEMVR
+2513 VAYLEMIR
-2521 AAVERSIGDEDNCTT
+2521 AAVERSTGDEDNCAT

-2551 EDQPFP
+2551 GDRPLS

-2566 AGKIS
+2566 GGKIS
-2571 FEVYSKQAGS
+2571 FEVYSKQEGDDS
-2581 DIGHTVHSQGNA
+2581 GHTVHSQGNA
-2593 VQFNVEQKPVLNLE
+2593 VLLNVEQTPMLNLE
-2607 ALQAEFDLHVFEGE
+2607 ALQAEFDPHGYEGA

-2643 VYTRPGKMLAKLAL
+2643 MYTRPGKVLAKLAL
-2657 PSVLSDSADSF
+2657 PSMLSDSADSY

-2685 IMGQDGELPDS
+2685 IMGQDGGMPGS
-2696 TVPNTPSMPFA
+2696 TAQDTAHMPFA

-2713 HGACT
+2713 HGGCT
-2718 QNMWSLIQYSEGSK
+2718 STMWSLIQYSEGSQK
-2732 REDKVQKL
+2732 ENKVQKL

-2765 DIRTEH
+2765 DFRSEH
-2771 AQGVVAGDHAA
+2771 AQGAVTGDHAA
-2782 DPLVGAV
+2782 DPLAGSV

-2794 WDPVALKKDTVYPSS
+2794 WDPVALRKESAFPSS
-2809 TDRMVIAGGTD
+2809 TDRMVIVGGTD
-2820 KDRQAIRDYYPK
+2820 KVRQAIMEYYPK
-2832 AHFLELQAQDSIET
+2832 VHFLELQAQDSIET

-2855 AVDHILWIAPTIS
+2855 AVDHILWIAPTMS

-2880 QEPGV
+2880 QEAGV

-2906 WTTITTQAQSIDQD
+2906 WTTITTQAQLIDQE

-2944 KVRIIDLQ
+2944 RIRIIDLQ

-2986 IPFKQTPGSKGQ
+2986 IPFKQTPDPKGE

-3034 IGRRPKDASIQAKL
+3034 IGRRSKGASIQAKL
-3048 DEFKGHGP
+3048 DEFKGLGP
-3056 VPYYITA
+3056 VPCYITA
-3063 DAADERSLQGAY
+3063 DATDERSLQGAY

-3114 KVNVSVRMA
+3114 KVDVSVRMA

-3182 GNDENNASQDRQ
+3182 GNDENNAFPDRQ
-3194 QEVENYSKL
+3194 QEVENYSRL

-3224 ASPFNQ
+3224 ASPLDQ
-3230 VGLMKTTKHLDLE
+3230 MGLMKTTKHLELE
-3243 GTNPAEAIGLYP
+3243 GTNPAEVIDLYP
-3255 HNTDPDLRD
+3255 HNTDFKD
-3264 IQESMAAVIKSKDQ
+3264 IQENIAAVIKSKAR
-3278 FAEDYAAED
+3278 FAEEYAAED
-3287 AGSLQEEE
+3287 AGSLQERE
-3295 LEHLLGKL
+3295 LELLLGKL
-3303 LQEQLWSM
+3303 LQEQLLSM

-3321 DEFKHKHGL
+3321 DEFKQKHQL

-3337 LGESVKILARLN
+3337 LGESVKILARMN
-3349 DALTDGNASSPAYR
+3349 DAFSGGNDSSSTYR

-3368 EWGEH
+3368 EWEEH
-3373 KHTWQKYPQMR
+3373 KHTWLKYPQMR

-3391 TTLRALP
+3391 TTLQALP
-3398 EIITGQCPATEIM
+3398 EIITGKCPATEIM

-3419 VEGIYKDSLVADY
+3419 VEGIYKNSLVADY

-3437 SDTIAAYVQQ
+3437 SDTVAAYVQQ
-3447 RIMSN
+3447 RMMTN
-3452 SAAEIRILEI
+3452 SATEIRILEI

-3498 HAEKEYGPDNPYL
+3498 HAEKEYGPENPYL
-3511 SYRIFNVEEPIAEQG
+3511 SYRIFNVEEPIAGQG

-3553 AKAVLK
+3553 AKAVMK

-3635 AQSDGLV
+3635 AHSDGLV
-3642 RQKRQPKQKS
+3642 RQKRQSKRKS
-3652 LSVENRTVE
+3652 ILIENRTIEVE
-3661 AGSIKQSA
+3661 SVKHLA
-3669 QPKREAVQAESAES
+3669 QPKKEAVQAESE
-3683 DNVLRSKSTAY
+3683 NVLRNKSTAY

-3746 EYNTIDDLVAYLL
+3746 EYNTIDDLVTYLL

-3771 MKETEMSEETSRVEE
+3771 MEETEMSEETSRVEE
-3786 VPAPQVI
+3786 VPVPQVI

-3799 FAQEGRFLKPSVS
+3799 FAREGRFFKPSVS
-3812 KGEKPQEHS
+3812 KAKTPTEHS
-3821 SNIREIAIVGLS
+3821 STISEIAIVGLS

-3880 YTKSGGFIEGIDLFD
+3880 YTKSGGFIDGIDLFD

-3931 ANLCESRK
+3931 ANLCASRK

-4049 AIVLKPLEKAIADG
+4049 AIVLKPLEKAIEDG

-4177 LVPSLHSRNLN
+4177 LVPSLHSRKLN
-4188 PEIHFSNT
+4188 PEIHFNNT
-4196 PFVVQQNLEE
+4196 PFVVQQSLEE
-4206 WKRPVITTDGI
+4206 WKRPIITTDGI
-4217 TQEYPRRA
+4217 AQEYPRRA

-4255 PASQGPAM
+4255 PDSQGPAM

-4281 LESLQG
+4281 LEALQG
-4287 QLSSASIL
+4287 QLSSASLL

-4310 RLAMLVDS
+4310 RIAMLVNS

-4331 GRHSMLN
+4331 GRHHMLN

-4359 LQQLIEHWISKR
+4359 LQQLIEHWVSKR

-4378 LWAKGLNLDWEKVY
+4378 LWAKGLNLDWEKLY
-4392 TGKVPHRISLPTY
+4392 TGKVPRRISLPTY
-4405 PFAKEHYWTSDSKDQ
+4405 PFAKEHYWTSVSKDQ
-4420 LKAHALLSQN
+4420 LKAYALLPQN